1 MKVKVFDHS
10 HEVKGSMKNIR
21 KSVKIS
27 KWAMHLSENE
37 KSVDSDDSEMDF
49 ILKVMDTIQDYFKS
63 VIKLNKKDLEKL
75 DDLNLEEAMSLLAE
89 TVQQV
94 NGGEAVEEPAKK

>member
-1 MKVKVFDHS
+1 MKVEVFDHS
-10 HEVKGSMKNIR
+10 HEVKSSMKNIR
-21 KSVKIS
+21 KSVKIA

-49 ILKVMDTIQDYFKS
+49 ILKVMDTIQDYFKN

-75 DDLNLEEAMSLLAE
+75 DDLELDEAMELLAK

-94 NGGEAVEEPAKK
+94 NGGEATEKTTKK

>member
-1 MKVKVFDHS
+1 MKIKVFDRTYN
-10 HEVKGSMKNIR
+10 VKDSMKNVR

-27 KWAMHLSENE
+27 KWAMHLSDTENAIDNPE
-37 KSVDSDDSEMDF
+37 KEMDF
-49 ILKVMDTIQDYFKS
+49 VLKTMDVIDDYFKE
-63 VIKLNKKDLEKL
+63 VIKLNKKEMEKV

>member
-21 KSVKIS
+21 KSVKIA

-49 ILKVMDTIQDYFKS
+49 ILKVMDTIQDYFKD

>member
-21 KSVKIS
+21 KSVKIA

-49 ILKVMDTIQDYFKS
+49 ILKVMDTIKDYFKD

-75 DDLNLEEAMSLLAE
+75 DDLGLDEAMELLAK

-94 NGGEAVEEPAKK
+94 NGGEATEKPAKK

>member
-21 KSVKIS
+21 KSVKIA

-49 ILKVMDTIQDYFKS
+49 ILKVMDTIQDYFKN

-75 DDLNLEEAMSLLAE
+75 DDLELDEAMELLAK

-94 NGGEAVEEPAKK
+94 NGGEAAEKTTKK

>member
-49 ILKVMDTIQDYFKS
+49 ILKVMDTIQDYFKN

>member
-21 KSVKIS
+21 KSVKIA

-49 ILKVMDTIQDYFKS
+49 ILKVMDTIQDYFKN